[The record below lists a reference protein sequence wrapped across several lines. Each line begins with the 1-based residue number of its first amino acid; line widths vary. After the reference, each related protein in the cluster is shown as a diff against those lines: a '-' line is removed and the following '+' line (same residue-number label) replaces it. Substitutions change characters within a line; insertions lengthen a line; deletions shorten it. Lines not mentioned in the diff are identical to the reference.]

1 LVSKKFTINFPFLFI
16 RYQWLDNFV
25 VRWFKTLFRGIP
37 IVIAIMHFRLFSDT
51 CMMAGF
57 WLPLLARTVAKV
69 TGVADYNIVQNN
81 GKSTCKLCSSIKTI
95 LTFLSLHALYIAS
108 SATHLALSQL
118 RTVFPGVR
126 AAQVVPHVHFHI
138 IPRPETMPEVKN
150 KNRTMFGRG
159 QRDDLDEE
167 EAVKLAEDM
176 RRVLRDEVGKLVDG
190 DPKGRL

>member
-1 LVSKKFTINFPFLFI
+1 
-16 RYQWLDNFV
+16 
-25 VRWFKTLFRGIP
+25 
-37 IVIAIMHFRLFSDT
+37 MHLQLFSNT
-51 CMMAGF
+51 YMMAGF

-159 QRDDLDEE
+159 ERDDLDEE

-176 RRVLRDEVGKLVDG
+176 RRVLRDEVEKLVDG